1 MMRITQDFLNHLSPV
16 ELSFIRTGIDK
27 LYKEKV
33 TPDTTNYENIESHV
47 QRCPHCGSVHFVK
60 NGFNPK
66 HRQKYRCKDC
76 RSVFM
81 ATTGT
86 MFTHSRTSFN
96 TWSTFIVGE
105 LNGLTLEQE
114 TVATELSIVTCF
126 NMRHKLYKAISK
138 VQENAVLSGDVE
150 LDPSYT
156 SINLKG
162 TSHHKICIVAAI
174 DEHDNMLFKIGGLG
188 RESFQILNQYR
199 KHFSDSTKIIS
210 DDSHSI
216 QTFVSEN
223 GFKSDVIPSG
233 AYVSP
238 NGNTVSSVNELH
250 AEVKNL
256 IRQKHGVSTRHL
268 QGYLDWIVFKKKLKY
283 TLDMRKWRSE
293 TYMES
298 MMEQIPFICRDI
310 VKLPMPIDLYS
321 AYGEYHYG
329 IFANVN

>member
-1 MMRITQDFLNHLSPV
+1 M
-16 ELSFIRTGIDK
+16 
-27 LYKEKV
+27 
-33 TPDTTNYENIESHV
+33 TN
-47 QRCPHCGSVHFVK
+47 
-60 NGFNPK
+60 
-66 HRQKYRCKDC
+66 
-76 RSVFM
+76 
-81 ATTGT
+81 
-86 MFTHSRTSFN
+86 
-96 TWSTFIVGE
+96 
-105 LNGLTLEQE
+105 
-114 TVATELSIVTCF
+114 SI
-126 NMRHKLYKAISK
+126 S
-138 VQENAVLSGDVE
+138 
-150 LDPSYT
+150 
-156 SINLKG
+156 G

-174 DEHDNMLFKIGGLG
+174 DEHDQMLFKIGGLG

-223 GFKSDVIPSG
+223 GFESDVIPSG

-250 AEVKNL
+250 AQAKNL

-283 TLDMRKWRSE
+283 TLNMRKWKPE
-293 TYMES
+293 AYMES

-329 IFANVN
+329 VFANIN

>member
-1 MMRITQDFLNHLSPV
+1 
-16 ELSFIRTGIDK
+16 
-27 LYKEKV
+27 
-33 TPDTTNYENIESHV
+33 
-47 QRCPHCGSVHFVK
+47 
-60 NGFNPK
+60 
-66 HRQKYRCKDC
+66 
-76 RSVFM
+76 
-81 ATTGT
+81 
-86 MFTHSRTSFN
+86 
-96 TWSTFIVGE
+96 
-105 LNGLTLEQE
+105 
-114 TVATELSIVTCF
+114 
-126 NMRHKLYKAISK
+126 
-138 VQENAVLSGDVE
+138 
-150 LDPSYT
+150 
-156 SINLKG
+156 
-162 TSHHKICIVAAI
+162 
-174 DEHDNMLFKIGGLG
+174 MLFKIGGLG

-216 QTFVSEN
+216 QTFVSKN
-223 GFKSDVIPSG
+223 GFRSDVIPSG

-250 AEVKNL
+250 AEAKNL

-310 VKLPMPIDLYS
+310 VKLPMPIDLYT

-329 IFANVN
+329 IFSNIN

>member
-1 MMRITQDFLNHLSPV
+1 
-16 ELSFIRTGIDK
+16 
-27 LYKEKV
+27 
-33 TPDTTNYENIESHV
+33 
-47 QRCPHCGSVHFVK
+47 
-60 NGFNPK
+60 
-66 HRQKYRCKDC
+66 
-76 RSVFM
+76 
-81 ATTGT
+81 
-86 MFTHSRTSFN
+86 
-96 TWSTFIVGE
+96 
-105 LNGLTLEQE
+105 
-114 TVATELSIVTCF
+114 
-126 NMRHKLYKAISK
+126 MRHKLYKAISK

-162 TSHHKICIVAAI
+162 TEPENMPRMSKHRGKHKATPYFHHIPGTSHHKICIVAAI
-174 DEHDNMLFKIGGLG
+174 DEHDQMLFKIGGLG

-223 GFKSDVIPSG
+223 GFESDVIPSG

-250 AEVKNL
+250 TEAKNL

-268 QGYLDWIVFKKKLKY
+268 QGYLDWIIFKKKLKY
-283 TLDMRKWRSE
+283 TLDMRKWKPE
-293 TYMES
+293 AYMES
-298 MMEQIPFICRDI
+298 MLEQIPFICRDI
-310 VKLPMPIDLYS
+310 VKLPMPIDLYT

-329 IFANVN
+329 IFSNIN